1 MIKKLLLIAKKY
13 FIMYLYNGNGAK
25 PKTKYDRVQVI
36 CYEKSKIHIC
46 KNSAYIADISYDDRG
61 SCPVVCLKGHLRE

>member
-13 FIMYLYNGNGAK
+13 FIMYLLNGKGARL
-25 PKTKYDRVQVI
+25 KTNYDRVQVI

-46 KNSAYIADISYDDRG
+46 KNSAYIADIGYDYRS
-61 SCPVVCLKGHLRE
+61 SCLVVCP

>member
-13 FIMYLYNGNGAK
+13 FIMYLYNGNGARL
-25 PKTKYDRVQVI
+25 KTNYDRVQVI

-46 KNSAYIADISYDDRG
+46 KNSAYIADIGYDYRS
-61 SCPVVCLKGHLRE
+61 SCLVVCP